1 MNKPNPNFAAT
12 HEKLRAIMEKYDG
25 KGNLKLSEDKA
36 GNIVLIGPP
45 TKMSQGKEVWFGGV
59 RTGKAYAS
67 YHLMAVYAF
76 PDLLNDISPEL
87 KKRMQGKSCFN
98 FRAVDEALFKELA
111 QLTKKGY
118 ERFKKEKLIG

>member
-45 TKMSQGKEVWFGGV
+45 TKTSKGKEVWFDGV

-67 YHLMAVYAF
+67 YYLMAVYAF